1 MAKRA
6 VLIGVNRYR
15 IPGADL
21 RGCVPDVKN
30 MSSLLQ
36 RKYGFDAGDIS
47 MLTDFDATKKAIE
60 EAITGLISGGQSGD
74 VLLVHFSG
82 HGSNVPDDNGD
93 EADNRDEI
101 LCPTDLDWYDPLR
114 DDWLRSVFDG
124 LRDGVSLTV
133 ITDSCHSGTVT
144 RAIEPPDAPLIERY
158 LPSPWDL
165 AAVESGR
172 SLTGTTRGTLRQRAG
187 VRAQRSR
194 HRSRRHPRGAHLG
207 LPGRPDFGRCGH
219 RRRFRRS
226 ADVQPG
232 RGAHRIRG
240 TALLPRAARPDLRQ
254 AETRPLRTDS
264 ATRRQ
269 RGAPRSTLPV
279 ATRIAAGTRS
289 GGPP

>member
-1 MAKRA
+1 VAKSA

-60 EAITGLISGGQSGD
+60 EAITGLVSGGHRGD

-165 AAVESGR
+165 AAAESGR
-172 SLTGTTRGTLRQRAG
+172 SLTGTTRGTLHRARESERKARDIVPVDIPEVLISG
-187 VRAQRSR
+187 CRADQT
-194 HRSRRHPRGAHLG
+194 
-207 LPGRPDFGRCGH
+207 
-219 RRRFRRS
+219 S
-226 ADVQPG
+226 ADAAIDGGFAGALTYNLVEALTESETPLSYRELHDQTCAKLKRGRYEQIPQLEGSEARLDQPF
-232 RGAHRIRG
+232 
-240 TALLPRAARPDLRQ
+240 LS
-254 AETRPLRTDS
+254 PLE
-264 ATRRQ
+264 
-269 RGAPRSTLPV
+269 
-279 ATRIAAGTRS
+279 
-289 GGPP
+289 

>member
-1 MAKRA
+1 MTKKA

-30 MSSLLQ
+30 MSKLIQ
-36 RKYGFDAGDIS
+36 RKYGFEEGDIS
-47 MLTDFDATKKAIE
+47 VLTDFDATKKAIE
-60 EAITGLISGGQSGD
+60 DAITGLIRGGQRGD
-74 VLLVHFSG
+74 VLLLHYSG

-124 LRDGVSLTV
+124 LGDGVSLTM
-133 ITDSCHSGTVT
+133 ISDSCHSGTIT

-172 SLTGTTRGTLRQRAG
+172 SLSGTTRGTLHRAPESERKARDIVPVDIPEVLISG
-187 VRAQRSR
+187 CRADQT
-194 HRSRRHPRGAHLG
+194 
-207 LPGRPDFGRCGH
+207 
-219 RRRFRRS
+219 S
-226 ADVQPG
+226 AD
-232 RGAHRIRG
+232 
-240 TALLPRAARPDLRQ
+240 AA
-254 AETRPLRTDS
+254 
-264 ATRRQ
+264 
-269 RGAPRSTLPV
+269 
-279 ATRIAAGTRS
+279 IS
-289 GGPP
+289 GGFAGALTYNLVEALTEAEKPLSYRELHDQTCAKLKRGRYEQIPQLEGSEARLDQPFLSPLE